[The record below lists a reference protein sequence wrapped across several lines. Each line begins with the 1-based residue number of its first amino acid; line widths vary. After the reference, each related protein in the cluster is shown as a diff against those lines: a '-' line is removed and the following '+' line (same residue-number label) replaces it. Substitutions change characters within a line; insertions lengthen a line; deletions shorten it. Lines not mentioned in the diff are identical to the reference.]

1 MNKEEVSSPTFSL
14 ESVILTEV
22 IYTHE
27 EREVGI
33 VYIQNEFTQID
44 NPKKVRDQRDIM
56 KIRGKLAQILA
67 EIAL

>member
-33 VYIQNEFTQID
+33 VYIQNEFIQID
-44 NPKKVRDQRDIM
+44 NPKKLRDQRDIM